1 MSLDS
6 LNRKLLT
13 FGLIKT
19 IQNPE
24 VLLTK
29 PSQRLVFLDVVRGLT
44 IAFMILVNNNGSERL
59 AYWPLKHADWNGWT
73 PTDLVFPTFLFL
85 VGIAIVF
92 STASRMARG
101 ETKSVLLIHAF
112 RRAAILFALGILIH
126 GFPHYPLATLRIYG
140 VLQRIAVC
148 YLLASM
154 LYLWDRRV
162 VTLVSVAVACLLG
175 YWVLMRWV
183 PVPGFG
189 MPGRDIPFLD
199 KDNNWVSVV
208 DRRIFPGRLLE
219 DTRDPLG
226 LISTI
231 PAIATCLLG
240 VLTGLWLRTQ
250 RRMTEKALGLLA
262 GTMAGL
268 ALGGLWGISFPINK
282 RLWTSSYVLF
292 AAGWTLLILAI
303 CYFVIEM
310 RKQGGAWT
318 YPWKVFGSNAIFTY
332 AFAELLSTVLDI
344 IQVGTNSQALTL
356 KDWIYTKV
364 FCPIVNPSF
373 GSLLYSLCYVLLC
386 FVPAVLLYRKRIF
399 LKI

>member
-6 LNRKLLT
+6 INRKLLI

-19 IQNPE
+19 IQDRE
-24 VLLTK
+24 RLLLTK

-92 STASRMARG
+92 SIASRMARG
-101 ETKSVLLIHAF
+101 EAKSVLLIHAF

-148 YLLASM
+148 YLLAFM

-162 VTLVSVAVACLLG
+162 VTLVSAAAACLLG

-183 PVPGFG
+183 PVPGYG

-199 KDNNWVSVV
+199 KDINWVSVV
-208 DRRIFPGRLLE
+208 DRRIFLGRLLE
-219 DTRDPLG
+219 DTRDPL
-226 LISTI
+226 
-231 PAIATCLLG
+231 
-240 VLTGLWLRTQ
+240 
-250 RRMTEKALGLLA
+250 
-262 GTMAGL
+262 
-268 ALGGLWGISFPINK
+268 
-282 RLWTSSYVLF
+282 
-292 AAGWTLLILAI
+292 
-303 CYFVIEM
+303 
-310 RKQGGAWT
+310 
-318 YPWKVFGSNAIFTY
+318 
-332 AFAELLSTVLDI
+332 
-344 IQVGTNSQALTL
+344 
-356 KDWIYTKV
+356 
-364 FCPIVNPSF
+364 
-373 GSLLYSLCYVLLC
+373 
-386 FVPAVLLYRKRIF
+386 
-399 LKI
+399 